1 MIKETVTMSHKELHR
16 LQIIQEQA
24 AARIGISIR
33 QVKRLV
39 QRYRNEGPSGLVSH
53 RRGKRPN
60 NSFSTEFR
68 ATVISLLKGRYA
80 DFGPTFACEKLREI
94 HGLSLSVE
102 TLRKWMIEEGLWR
115 ERRRKI
121 ARIYQRRMRRPSYG
135 ELIQIDGSPHDWFEN
150 RGPRCTLI
158 VFIDDATSA
167 LMALRFVP
175 AETTRAYM
183 ETLRGYLNDHGV
195 PLALYSDR
203 HSIFRVNNPERE
215 GELTQFTRAIKTLGI
230 EPIHANSPQA
240 KGRVERANQ
249 TLQDRL
255 VKEMRLQNISDIEQ
269 QMHGCRPLLKPITT
283 GSLRRLVL
291 LIMLILMCTILKR
304 NWVISSAYR
313 RSAFCLKI
321 SLSSTKAV
329 RFRYA
334 VRAGDIDLGIRL
346 LLYARTLTVKLTFC
360 MTGKRWAGKS
370 MLMARSL
377 YHRMMKRVSMNE
389 WIMPVLIYAQNTM
402 LNLKLTIPGLRAER
416 KVISKLS
423 PRSYLKRSLIPIKKI
438 ETKID
443 SVECISIH
451 RVDS

>member
-1 MIKETVTMSHKELHR
+1 MIKETVTMSHKELDR
-16 LQIIQEQA
+16 LHIIQESLNRHITQEQA

-39 QRYRNEGPSGLVSH
+39 QRYRNEGPSGLVSR

-80 DFGPTFACEKLREI
+80 DFGPTLACEKLREI
-94 HGLSLSVE
+94 HGLCLSIE
-102 TLRKWMIEEGLWR
+102 TLRKWMVEEGIWR
-115 ERRRKI
+115 ERRRKF

-135 ELIQIDGSPHDWFEN
+135 ELIQIAGSPHDWFEG
-150 RGPRCTLI
+150 RGPKCTLI

-167 LMALRFVP
+167 LMALRFAP

-255 VKEMRLQNISDIEQ
+255 VKEMRLQGISDIETANAWLPTFIEAYNNRFATPPRIADNA
-269 QMHGCRPLLKPITT
+269 HLDVHHSEEELGYIF
-283 GSLRRLVL
+283 SLQAKRVL
-291 LIMLILMCTILKR
+291 SK
-304 NWVISSAYR
+304 N
-313 RSAFCLKI
+313 
-321 SLSSTKAV
+321 
-329 RFRYA
+329 
-334 VRAGDIDLGIRL
+334 
-346 LLYARTLTVKLTFC
+346 LTFQY
-360 MTGKRWAGKS
+360 KS
-370 MLMARSL
+370 IEFQIRSEGRG
-377 YHRMMKRVSMNE
+377 YR
-389 WIMPVLIYAQNTM
+389 
-402 LNLKLTIPGLRAER
+402 LRH
-416 KVISKLS
+416 
-423 PRSYLKRSLIPIKKI
+423 
-438 ETKID
+438 
-443 SVECISIH
+443 SVVTVC
-451 RVDS
+451 

>member
-255 VKEMRLQNISDIEQ
+255 VKEMRLQNISDIETANAWLPTFIEAYNN
-269 QMHGCRPLLKPITT
+269 RFATSPRTT
-283 GSLRRLVL
+283 DNAHLDVHHSEEELGYIFSLQAKRVL
-291 LIMLILMCTILKR
+291 SKNLTFQYK
-304 NWVISSAYR
+304 SSAFQVRSEGRGYR
-313 RSAFCLKI
+313 LRHSVVTVCENFDGEINVLYDG
-321 SLSSTKAV
+321 KA
-329 RFRYA
+329 
-334 VRAGDIDLGIRL
+334 LG
-346 LLYARTLTVKLTFC
+346 
-360 MTGKRWAGKS
+360 WES

-377 YHRMMKRVSMNE
+377 YHWMMKRVSMNE

>member
-255 VKEMRLQNISDIEQ
+255 VKEMRLQNISDIETANAWLPTFIEAYNN
-269 QMHGCRPLLKPITT
+269 RFATSPRTT
-283 GSLRRLVL
+283 DNAHLDVHHSEEELGYIFSLQAKRVL
-291 LIMLILMCTILKR
+291 SKNLTFQYK
-304 NWVISSAYR
+304 SSAFQVRSEGRGYR
-313 RSAFCLKI
+313 LRHSVVTVCENFDGEINVLYDG
-321 SLSSTKAV
+321 KA
-329 RFRYA
+329 
-334 VRAGDIDLGIRL
+334 LGWEKYVDGPEPIPL
-346 LLYARTLTVKLTFC
+346 DDE
-360 MTGKRWAGKS
+360 KS
-370 MLMARSL
+370 V
-377 YHRMMKRVSMNE
+377 HERV
-389 WIMPVLIYAQNTM
+389 IMPVLIYAQNTM

-423 PRSYLKRSLIPIKKI
+423 PRSYLKRSQIPIKKI

>member
-16 LQIIQEQA
+16 LQIIQESINRHITQEQA

-60 NSFSTEFR
+60 NFFSTEFR

-255 VKEMRLQNISDIEQ
+255 VKEMRLQNISDIETANAWLPTFIEAYNN
-269 QMHGCRPLLKPITT
+269 RFATSPRTT
-283 GSLRRLVL
+283 DNAHLDVHHSEEELGYIFSLQAKRVL
-291 LIMLILMCTILKR
+291 SKNLTFQYK
-304 NWVISSAYR
+304 SSAFQV
-313 RSAFCLKI
+313 RSE
-321 SLSSTKAV
+321 
-329 RFRYA
+329 

-346 LLYARTLTVKLTFC
+346 LLYVRTLTVKLTFC

-377 YHRMMKRVSMNE
+377 YHWMMKRVSMNE

-423 PRSYLKRSLIPIKKI
+423 PRSYLKRSLIPIK
-438 ETKID
+438 
-443 SVECISIH
+443 
-451 RVDS
+451 